1 MPPPAPSERRG
12 NGLKSVLLAAGIT
25 TFGPLP
31 AFFFGGLAVL
41 IRDEFGFSEARLG
54 AMVAVFFALGAMG
67 SAPAGRLA
75 DRVGAV
81 RALRGGLGATFAALA
96 LTPLARTWWQLT
108 LALAVAG
115 IGHAVLQVGANLL
128 LSTNVPARIQGL
140 AFGIKQSAIPLA
152 TLTAGAAVPAIGTRY
167 GWRWAY
173 VGAAAA
179 AGLVLVVQSVRRRAA
194 AAPTRA
200 ARPTPAATPSA
211 FPRRELL
218 VLAVAV
224 GFGAGSANAL
234 AAFLVTYASETGMP
248 VDRAGIL
255 LATVSAVGLATR
267 VGVGGLADWRRSA
280 DLVGVAVL
288 LVAGSIGFAAMPA
301 VDPGTWTLWAA
312 ATVAFAG
319 GWGWPGLLT
328 FIVARTNA
336 HAPAAATGVTQAGIF
351 AGAVAGP
358 VLFGLAASGLS
369 YEVAWRGAAVAQL
382 VGAVLV
388 LAVRR
393 ARPDTAGR
401 AQPTTV

>member
-1 MPPPAPSERRG
+1 MSAAAATERRG
-12 NGLKSVLLAAGIT
+12 TGLRSVLLAAGIT

-41 IRDEFGFSEARLG
+41 IRAEFGFSEARLG

-75 DRVGAV
+75 DRVGA
-81 RALRGGLGATFAALA
+81 RPTLRGGLAATFAALA

-115 IGHAVLQVGANLL
+115 VGHAVLQVGANLL
-128 LSTNVPARIQGL
+128 LSTNVPARVQGL

-152 TLTAGAAVPAIGTRY
+152 TLTAGAAVPAIGTRH

-179 AGLVLVVQSVRRRAA
+179 AGVVLAVQSVRRGTATTSR
-194 AAPTRA
+194 T
-200 ARPTPAATPSA
+200 ARPRPPAMPEA
-211 FPRRELL
+211 FPHRDLL

-224 GFGAGSANAL
+224 GFGAGATNAL

-255 LATVSAVGLATR
+255 LATVSAIGLATR
-267 VGVGGLADWRRSA
+267 VGVGALADWRRSS

-288 LVAGSIGFAAMPA
+288 LIAGSVGFAAMPV
-301 VDPGTWTLWAA
+301 VDAGAWTLWAA

-358 VLFGLAASGLS
+358 VLFGLAADRLS
-369 YEVAWRGAAVAQL
+369 YAVAWRGAAVAQL
-382 VGAVLV
+382 AGALLV
-388 LAVRR
+388 LTVRR
-393 ARPDTAGR
+393 TR
-401 AQPTTV
+401 AAA

>member
-1 MPPPAPSERRG
+1 MPSATIGEREAT
-12 NGLKSVLLAAGIT
+12 GLSSVLLAAGIT

-31 AFFFGGLAVL
+31 AFFLGGLAVL
-41 IRDEFGFSEARLG
+41 IRAEFGFSETRLG
-54 AMVAVFFALGAMG
+54 AMVAVFFAFGAMG

-75 DRVGAV
+75 DRIGAH
-81 RALRGGLGATFAALA
+81 RALRSGLGATFAALA
-96 LTPLARTWWQLT
+96 LTPLARTWWQLA

-115 IGHAVLQVGANLL
+115 LGHAVLQVGANLL
-128 LSTNVPARIQGL
+128 LSIDVPARMQGL

-179 AGLVLVVQSVRRRAA
+179 AGLVLAVQSVRRL
-194 AAPTRA
+194 PTVATRT
-200 ARPTPAATPSA
+200 ARPSSVASAAA
-211 FPRRELL
+211 FPRRDLL

-248 VDRAGIL
+248 VGRAGIL
-255 LATVSAVGLATR
+255 LATVSAIGLATR
-267 VGVGGLADWRRSA
+267 VGVGGLADWRRSV
-280 DLVGVAVL
+280 DLAGVAAL

-301 VDPGTWTLWAA
+301 VDPGTWTLWVA

-358 VLFGLAASGLS
+358 VLFGLSASAFS
-369 YEVAWRGAAVAQL
+369 YEAAWRGAAVAQL
-382 VGAVLV
+382 VGALLI

-393 ARPDTAGR
+393 TRPNTTPHIR
-401 AQPTTV
+401 ATPI

>member
-1 MPPPAPSERRG
+1 MPTAATSEHRG
-12 NGLKSVLLAAGIT
+12 TGLRSVFLAAGIT

-75 DRVGAV
+75 DRVGAR
-81 RALRGGLGATFAALA
+81 RALRAGLGATFVALA

-115 IGHAVLQVGANLL
+115 LGHAVLQVGANLL

-179 AGLVLVVQSVRRRAA
+179 AGLVLAAQSVRRRAA
-194 AAPTRA
+194 TATRA
-200 ARPTPAATPSA
+200 ARPTPTASPAA
-211 FPRRELL
+211 FPRRDLL

-234 AAFLVTYASETGMP
+234 AAFLVTYASEAGMP

-288 LVAGSIGFAAMPA
+288 LVAGSIGFATMPV

-358 VLFGLAASGLS
+358 VLFGLAASALS
-369 YEVAWRGAAVAQL
+369 YQVAWRGAAVAQL
-382 VGAVLV
+382 VGALLV

-393 ARPDTAGR
+393 ARPGTADEAR
-401 AQPTTV
+401 PTTV

>member
-1 MPPPAPSERRG
+1 MPTAAASEHRG
-12 NGLKSVLLAAGIT
+12 TGLRSVFLAAGIT

-75 DRVGAV
+75 DRVGAH
-81 RALRGGLGATFAALA
+81 RALRAGLGATFAALA

-115 IGHAVLQVGANLL
+115 LGHAVLQVGANLL

-179 AGLVLVVQSVRRRAA
+179 AGLVLAAQSVRRRAA
-194 AAPTRA
+194 TATRP
-200 ARPTPAATPSA
+200 ARPAPPASPAAFA
-211 FPRRELL
+211 RRDLL

-234 AAFLVTYASETGMP
+234 AAFLVTYASEAGMP

-255 LATVSAVGLATR
+255 LATVSAIGLATR

-288 LVAGSIGFAAMPA
+288 LVAGSIGFATMPA
-301 VDPGTWTLWAA
+301 VDPATWTLWAA

-358 VLFGLAASGLS
+358 VLFGLAASALS

-382 VGAVLV
+382 VGALLV

-393 ARPDTAGR
+393 ARPGTAGEAR
-401 AQPTTV
+401 PTTV